1 MTGSDIRQ
9 EKLSKKLIFSVN
21 RLGHVQLKGNQ
32 EKKIAL
38 MNLEDIFQNE
48 DAMAKEFCDE
58 QKLK

>member
-9 EKLSKKLIFSVN
+9 ENLNKQLIFSVN
-21 RLGHVQLKGNQ
+21 RLGNVQLKGNQ

-38 MNLEDIFQNE
+38 MNLEDIVQNE
-48 DAMAKEFCDE
+48 DAMAKEFCDV